1 MFAATARIT
10 SRTFAGPPLLRAA
23 FFTGPSRAAVGPT
36 PGHNSGSNRNN
47 NGSNKNNNNKPG
59 EGPVEIPVFS
69 LGHITSSPRARFW
82 LMAGF
87 CVIGLGISFAP
98 NVTQYGSFYPAWKDF
113 FPLEAVEK
121 VNVQSGSRLFPRR
134 NLEDVE
140 LKQATF
146 DAIRTSLETNHV
158 FVGFNIKVNSRE
170 DPDNA
175 VNPAWREN
183 ILFAIQSV
191 RWGTCLQGRARTC
204 LSRIEWSRTFSN
216 RFMGTDTKYPRLL
229 ELKRKWDPND
239 VFYAATAVGSEF

>member
-87 CVIGLGISFAP
+87 CVIGCVEMYGWYNFGPKMLGWEE
-98 NVTQYGSFYPAWKDF
+98 GRKGG
-113 FPLEAVEK
+113 
-121 VNVQSGSRLFPRR
+121 VNV
-134 NLEDVE
+134 
-140 LKQATF
+140 
-146 DAIRTSLETNHV
+146 
-158 FVGFNIKVNSRE
+158 
-170 DPDNA
+170 
-175 VNPAWREN
+175 
-183 ILFAIQSV
+183 
-191 RWGTCLQGRARTC
+191 
-204 LSRIEWSRTFSN
+204 
-216 RFMGTDTKYPRLL
+216 
-229 ELKRKWDPND
+229 
-239 VFYAATAVGSEF
+239 